1 MTTTLSKLQL
11 NAVLSALDGQPR
23 NPNSRQAALKRIGQH
38 AETLG
43 LDLDALLTTA
53 QGLLDGRM
61 DAAAFVAALRTPG
74 AGTEEPEMP
83 HDQPP
88 AAERHDELSDPSSD
102 ASAPGAVPH
111 QAPLCPTCGG
121 TIRRVGVRGSADS
134 HPRTHRDGSKEAR
147 VIAMLRRPEGTTIA
161 QIMGA
166 TGWQSHTVRGMFSG
180 ALKKRHG
187 LTVTSDKPQGGERTY
202 RIDSQ

>member
-23 NPNSRQAALKRIGQH
+23 NPNSREAALKRIGRH

-83 HDQPP
+83 HDEPP
-88 AAERHDELSDPSSD
+88 AADPAERHDEHSDPSSI
-102 ASAPGAVPH
+102 AGAPGAVPC
-111 QAPLCPTCGG
+111 QATHCPSCG
-121 TIRRVGVRGSADS
+121 RKLRAPRVADQ
-134 HPRTHRDGSKEAR
+134 PRTHRDGSKEAQ
-147 VIAMLRRPEGTTIA
+147 VIAMLRRPEGATIA

-166 TGWQSHTVRGMFSG
+166 TGWQSHTVRGLFSG

-187 LTVTSDKPQGGERTY
+187 LTITSDKPQGAERTY

>member
-1 MTTTLSKLQL
+1 MTTPLSKLQL

-23 NPNSRQAALKRIGQH
+23 NPNSREAALKRIGRH

-61 DAAAFVAALRTPG
+61 DSAAFVAALRAPG
-74 AGTEEPEMP
+74 GGREEPQH
-83 HDQPP
+83 HDEPP
-88 AAERHDELSDPSSD
+88 AADPAELSNPSSD
-102 ASAPGAVPH
+102 ASAPAAVP
-111 QAPLCPTCGG
+111 PLCPTCG
-121 TIRRVGVRGSADS
+121 RRMRRGRVRGSADYR
-134 HPRTHRDGSKEAR
+134 PGTHRDGSKEAR
-147 VIAMLRRPEGTTIA
+147 VIAMLRRPEGATIA
-161 QIMGA
+161 QIMSA
-166 TGWQSHTVRGMFSG
+166 TGWQSHTVRGLFSG

-187 LTVTSDKPQGGERTY
+187 LTITSDKPQGGERTY